1 METDVQT
8 TPAQRRSAAAD
19 RLLGELATRG
29 RLTAAEAKAATG
41 LPEAAARTVIREL
54 SARGQVRA
62 RGQGRA
68 RTYALP
74 TR

>member
-41 LPEAAARTVIREL
+41 LPETAARTVIREL
-54 SARGQVRA
+54 SASGQVRP

-74 TR
+74 H